1 MFQSLENI
9 NIINMKKFIFTIQN
23 TYRAVKLL
31 SNPRV
36 ASAIERELY
45 PTVTAPAIVAV
56 TPQIGKG
63 SILPHKHYMVQ
74 ILN

>member
-1 MFQSLENI
+1 
-9 NIINMKKFIFTIQN
+9 MKKFIFTIQN

-45 PTVTAPAIVAV
+45 PIKRVSPVVAV

>member
-1 MFQSLENI
+1 
-9 NIINMKKFIFTIQN
+9 MKKFIFTIQN

-31 SNPRV
+31 SNPQV
-36 ASAIERELY
+36 AHAIEKELY
-45 PTVTAPAIVAV
+45 EKSKKVSPYVAV
-56 TPQIGKG
+56 TPQVGKG

>member
-1 MFQSLENI
+1 
-9 NIINMKKFIFTIQN
+9 MKKFIFTIQN

-31 SNPRV
+31 SNPRI
-36 ASAIERELY
+36 ANIIERELH
-45 PTVTAPAIVAV
+45 PKSQAPAIVAV
-56 TPQIGKG
+56 TPHVGKG

>member
-1 MFQSLENI
+1 
-9 NIINMKKFIFTIQN
+9 MKKFIFTIQN

>member
-1 MFQSLENI
+1 
-9 NIINMKKFIFTIQN
+9 MKKFIFTIQN

-31 SNPRV
+31 SNPRI
-36 ASAIERELY
+36 ATLIEKELY
-45 PTVTAPAIVAV
+45 PLKRVSSVVAV
-56 TPQIGKG
+56 TPHVGKG

>member
-1 MFQSLENI
+1 
-9 NIINMKKFIFTIQN
+9 MKKFIFTIQN

-31 SNPRV
+31 SNPRL
-36 ASAIERELY
+36 ASAIEKELY
-45 PTVTAPAIVAV
+45 PAPKAPAIVAV
-56 TPQIGKG
+56 TPHVGKG